1 MASSSLVHSA
11 RSLANK
17 YEMILLESRHVSK
30 NPSITQLQ
38 ECFRIFDEIIP
49 SLGQYRRVMRLI
61 RDDIYEAVFSQEYT
75 INIGTDR
82 PGIET
87 KRETVDVAKPA
98 SIARVPHYVIL
109 TKIIDE
115 RNKRA
120 EDAEDRVEQM
130 KIVIDEL
137 NEKIIALNH
146 QIDELE
152 DAIETQNK
160 EIGNLKA
167 NSVHQSQES
176 SRLREALQAQ
186 HEEMTSTTK
195 SLERSI
201 VDVTAEL
208 TKETAKVVELSRF
221 KECHDDIQDSFKD
234 PSAFS
239 PNPKKT
245 LSSVEER
252 QKLRKDITEGK
263 TLEEQLLKLRN
274 TCIGEFEDYLEK
286 EALEEKYDETA
297 SNKLRLESSF
307 AGRSFDVLKTEERQ
321 KHVAAFTNMIDNTE
335 NELRQNELHVSAL
348 NAELQKLDI
357 IKRKP
362 QSKAKLVQ
370 FSDVGT
376 TEEKGV
382 SQDQDESDL
391 LDVIKSADSKFLP
404 QEAILNKYAITAHY
418 SCNQGQTFHE
428 LQHVQH
434 CKSCGQKTL
443 VCPHK
448 ASTGE
453 RIFHLPLQCTH
464 IKFTRPELHLPVI
477 PKVDI
482 TEDETPSNLLQC
494 HSVYAKLTTLTTR
507 ASSIRHARRIIQEK
521 QLVFLIN
528 LFYASVVSDDFCDHE
543 DETVPLLQL
552 WQCFLNDRYQVPSV
566 ALSVAK
572 DVAEAILKSANS
584 NRFIRLFAEC
594 LCGYFDPATFRY
606 YLILSHLVQTIQWTS
621 MEDFS
626 CFAKIVYPFMSVDDV
641 EQITMSYRS
650 FSKNRV
656 SAKLISEFFLYIILK
671 LREPRFHEME
681 DKLLNHSDTNTG
693 NMNDVVFFEAVTE
706 FSPLSSGRLCHRL
719 FAQSKAD
726 GEADHVSIS
735 RLSQISSFLDLHQRT
750 AVIEMELEEKLQV
763 IKFGVKLEMAD
774 EYS

>member
-1 MASSSLVHSA
+1 MASSSLVHSS

-17 YEMILLESRHVSK
+17 YETILLENRHMSK
-30 NPSITQLQ
+30 NPNITQLQ

-61 RDDIYEAVFSQEYT
+61 RDDIYEAVFSREYT
-75 INIGTDR
+75 IDVGTER
-82 PGIET
+82 LGIET
-87 KRETVDVAKPA
+87 KREIGEVGKPA
-98 SIARVPHYVIL
+98 SIVRIPHFVIL
-109 TKIIDE
+109 SKIIDE

-120 EDAEDRVEQM
+120 ENAEEKVKQM
-130 KIVIDEL
+130 EVVIDEL

-146 QIDELE
+146 QIDELQ

-167 NSVHQSQES
+167 NLVNQSQES
-176 SRLREALQAQ
+176 GRLREALQAQ
-186 HEEMTSTTK
+186 HEEMTSKTK
-195 SLERSI
+195 SLECSI
-201 VDVTAEL
+201 EDVTAEL

-221 KECHDDIQDSFKD
+221 KKCHDHIQDSFKD

-239 PNPKKT
+239 PNPKKI

-252 QKLRKDITEGK
+252 QKLQKGISEGK

-274 TCIGEFEDYLEK
+274 TCINEFEDYLEK
-286 EALEEKYDETA
+286 EALEEKYQA
-297 SNKLRLESSF
+297 SNKLGLEPSY

-321 KHVAAFTNMIDNTE
+321 KHVAAFTNMIANIE
-335 NELRQNELHVSAL
+335 NELQQSELHVSAL
-348 NAELQKLDI
+348 NAKLQKLNK
-357 IKRKP
+357 IKSEP
-362 QSKAKLVQ
+362 QSKAKVVQ
-370 FSDVGT
+370 FSNGG

-391 LDVIKSADSKFLP
+391 LDVIKHADSKFLP
-404 QEAILNKYAITAHY
+404 QEAILNKYAISAHY
-418 SCNQGQTFHE
+418 SCNQGQTFYE
-428 LQHVQH
+428 LQDVQH

-443 VCPHK
+443 ICPHK

-453 RIFHLPLQCTH
+453 RVFHLPLQCTH

-477 PKVDI
+477 PKMDI
-482 TEDETPSNLLQC
+482 TEDETPSDLSQC
-494 HSVYAKLTTLTTR
+494 HSVYARLWNDLTTR
-507 ASSIRHARRIIQEK
+507 GSSIRHARRIIEEK
-521 QLVFLIN
+521 HVVSLIN
-528 LFYASVVSDDFCDHE
+528 LFYASVVSDDFSDDA
-543 DETVPLLQL
+543 DESAPLLEL
-552 WQCFLNDRYQVPSV
+552 WQSFLNDRYQVPSV
-566 ALSVAK
+566 AVSVAK

-584 NRFIRLFAEC
+584 NRFVRLFAEC
-594 LCGYFDPATFRY
+594 LCGNLDSAAFRY
-606 YLILSHLVQTIQWTS
+606 YLILSQFVQTIKWSS

-641 EQITMSYRS
+641 EQFTMSYRS

-656 SAKLISEFFLYIILK
+656 FAKLIREFFLYIILK

-681 DKLLNHSDTNTG
+681 DKLLNHSETNTG
-693 NMNDVVFFEAVTE
+693 NMNDVVFFEAVSE
-706 FSPLSSGRLCHRL
+706 FSPLSSERLCHRL
-719 FAQSKAD
+719 FAKSRAD
-726 GEADHVSIS
+726 GEANHVSIT

-763 IKFGVKLEMAD
+763 ITIGVQLEMAD